1 MTVRETGGGT
11 VEIEIVGPVDDALEK
26 VICAAVPETE
36 HERVAESFE
45 KYRKLVRNQ
54 LSPAEQGA
62 AFEVPRLMAE
72 LQGELEFADTDVFM
86 EDHDWSLLK
95 HSSHL
100 AEHEFAVRET
110 SRSFEID
117 IDGRHVRYQFAGEEE
132 QLALNVDVAGWT
144 PEALVLWLDR
154 QVRQPDIGQSE
165 LTQVAFR
172 PRWSIS

>member
-1 MTVRETGGGT
+1 
-11 VEIEIVGPVDDALEK
+11 
-26 VICAAVPETE
+26 
-36 HERVAESFE
+36 
-45 KYRKLVRNQ
+45 
-54 LSPAEQGA
+54 
-62 AFEVPRLMAE
+62 MAE

-95 HSSHL
+95 HSPHL
-100 AEHEFAVRET
+100 DEHEFTVRET

-154 QVRQPDIGQSE
+154 QVRQPTSG
-165 LTQVAFR
+165 R
-172 PRWSIS
+172 MN